1 MGIIVNNGLNNQT
14 VRRLCTHS
22 QNKNYSE
29 IKKIQMEFSRFI
41 GYCILFRNT
50 ENIDQYM
57 LLQDK
62 GAQIDFIKKQIAKKI
77 EIPEQE
83 IAKQKEEIIQ
93 FAFDNFKKNG
103 YVFHAANSL
112 SVKNKIANGLR
123 DNDVDFEQQ
132 QELLKIE
139 ALYRKYNP
147 HSEYSPLGHG
157 ATDIKQDGF
166 LMGCQF
172 ILQDM
177 LIHLNGLI
185 ICVEKV
191 MYILQIFQKKK
202 EMDMKLEIIKSH

>member
-1 MGIIVNNGLNNQT
+1 MDNNKILYSINQNNNMGIIVNNGLNNQT

-93 FAFDNFKKNG
+93 FAFDNLKK
-103 YVFHAANSL
+103 
-112 SVKNKIANGLR
+112 
-123 DNDVDFEQQ
+123 
-132 QELLKIE
+132 
-139 ALYRKYNP
+139 
-147 HSEYSPLGHG
+147 
-157 ATDIKQDGF
+157 
-166 LMGCQF
+166 
-172 ILQDM
+172 
-177 LIHLNGLI
+177 
-185 ICVEKV
+185 
-191 MYILQIFQKKK
+191 
-202 EMDMKLEIIKSH
+202 MDMYFMLPTVYLLRIK